1 MLVVLGLI
9 FGLVGC
15 VCWVVWGLGRVLIGR
30 LLVVMECCSSF
41 GHEKCTSRV
50 KFYFDL
56 LMREHP
62 QNAPGVVLIGIIDL
76 SAWYGIIQVLIN
88 NQL

>member
-1 MLVVLGLI
+1 MVVL
-9 FGLVGC
+9 
-15 VCWVVWGLGRVLIGR
+15 WVVWGLGRVLIGW

-41 GHEKCTSRV
+41 GHEK
-50 KFYFDL
+50 YIL
-56 LMREHP
+56 REHP

-76 SAWYGIIQVLIN
+76 SACYGIIQILIN